1 MVQLKHDR
9 CSYCGGGYKYYILA
23 SEYENEG
30 RFVLKCPYCMKSHYK
45 IIEDGILLSEHLANK
60 SLKNLPPK
68 QIEAKA
74 WMELKL
80 KDK

>member
-1 MVQLKHDR
+1 
-9 CSYCGGGYKYYILA
+9 
-23 SEYENEG
+23 
-30 RFVLKCPYCMKSHYK
+30 MKSHYK
-45 IIEDGILLSEHLANK
+45 IMEDGILLSEHLANK